1 MGIGAVSMFQ
11 PYIYNTNTVSA
22 NSLNPIKAIS
32 NDVTSSH
39 INQTPE
45 TDYTDTVN
53 PLAKGETKDFAGVL
67 QSQMQMG
74 MQNAMRIFGEQSVF
88 AN

>member
-11 PYIYNTNTVSA
+11 PYVYNTNTVSA

-32 NDVTSSH
+32 NDVSSSH
-39 INQTPE
+39 IAQTPD
-45 TDYTDTVN
+45 TDYTETLN
-53 PLAKGETKDFAGVL
+53 PLAKGETKNYADVL
-67 QSQMQMG
+67 ASQMQMG
-74 MQNAMRIFGEQSVF
+74 MQNAMRLFGEQSVF